1 MTKEQFNEKFEALL
15 EDGYIE
21 KFIREKKDRFLLSS
35 SVDLESMSNDYSLAK
50 DLLSVCLESLARQY
64 SAIGCGWRVQQ
75 ESKKRIRKIR
85 CFI

>member
-21 KFIREKKDRFLLSS
+21 KFIREKKDHFLLSGA
-35 SVDLESMSNDYSLAK
+35 VDLESSPNDYSLAK
-50 DLLSVCLESLARQY
+50 DVLSVCLERLARQY
-64 SAIGCGWRVQQ
+64 SGWRVQQ